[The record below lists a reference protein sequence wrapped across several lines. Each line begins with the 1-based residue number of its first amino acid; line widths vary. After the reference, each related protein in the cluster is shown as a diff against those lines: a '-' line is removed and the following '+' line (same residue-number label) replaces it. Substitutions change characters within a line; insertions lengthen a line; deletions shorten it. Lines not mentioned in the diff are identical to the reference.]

1 MMLSGGFMKKKI
13 SAILILFMIIPVS
26 LFAEYSILVPRP
38 GDNTFIVAD
47 KDGDTMPLDDY
58 IYYKSWH
65 NLLLQNMGD
74 NIYMITEDDDNVLV
88 IGENASPRDVEF
100 AARFNDISTII
111 NIGQLLPEDIIE
123 DLDDGDMLMTSR
135 YDKLYEVLLERY
147 DLDAYTI
154 RRGDRI
160 MIDDGEY
167 VPSHEGKEVYV
178 SCPHCGHS
186 FRIYI

>member
-1 MMLSGGFMKKKI
+1 MKKKI
-13 SAILILFMIIPVS
+13 SAIFILFMIIPVS

-167 VPSHEGKEVYV
+167 VPSHEGKKVYV